1 MNSYHIEFDR
11 RENISILRS
20 KNIEQT
26 LGLHIDKII
35 NFDIQTKKPFPQ
47 GEVFKKILTLIVRT
61 VEIYRK
67 ENRIMKETGIV
78 RPIDELGRVVIP
90 KELRK
95 VFGIKD
101 RDELEIFVENNMI
114 ILKKYEP
121 TCVFCEGT
129 ESVVSLN
136 EKFVCSEC
144 IKKLNEISVQENFS
158 KSL

>member
-1 MNSYHIEFDR
+1 
-11 RENISILRS
+11 
-20 KNIEQT
+20 
-26 LGLHIDKII
+26 
-35 NFDIQTKKPFPQ
+35 
-47 GEVFKKILTLIVRT
+47 
-61 VEIYRK
+61 
-67 ENRIMKETGIV
+67 MKETGIV
-78 RPIDELGRVVIP
+78 RPIDELGRIVIP

-129 ESVVSLN
+129 ENVVSLN